1 MPNMPLQ
8 SVDQIGTSVRTAR
21 KRLGMTQSELA
32 LVSGVGLRFIHDL
45 ERGKPTIRLAPT
57 LRVLA
62 ALGIQLEAV
71 PPEAGIHD
79 GEP

>member
-8 SVDQIGTSVRTAR
+8 SVDQIGTSVRVTR

-71 PPEAGIHD
+71 PPEAGVHD
-79 GEP
+79 GQS

>member
-1 MPNMPLQ
+1 MSLQ
-8 SVDQIGTSVRTAR
+8 SVSQIGTSVRETR

-45 ERGKPTIRLAPT
+45 ERGKPTIRLEPM
-57 LRVLA
+57 LRVLE

-71 PPEAGIHD
+71 PPGAGIH
-79 GEP
+79 GGNS

>member
-1 MPNMPLQ
+1 MSLP
-8 SVDQIGTSVRTAR
+8 SVGQIGTSVRETR

-45 ERGKPTIRLAPT
+45 ERGKPTIRLEPM
-57 LRVLA
+57 LRVLE

-71 PPEAGIHD
+71 PPGAGIHD
-79 GEP
+79 GNS

>member
-8 SVDQIGTSVRTAR
+8 SVDQIGTSVRATR

-45 ERGKPTIRLAPT
+45 ERGKLTIRLAPT

-71 PPEAGIHD
+71 LPEAGVHD
-79 GEP
+79 GQS

>member
-1 MPNMPLQ
+1 MFKMSLQ
-8 SVDQIGTSVRTAR
+8 SVNQIGTSVRETR

-57 LRVLA
+57 LRVLE
-62 ALGIQLEAV
+62 ALGIQLEAF
-71 PPEAGIHD
+71 PPEVGVHD
-79 GEP
+79 GES

>member
-1 MPNMPLQ
+1 LSLQ
-8 SVDQIGTSVRTAR
+8 SVNQIGMSVRETR

-45 ERGKPTIRLAPT
+45 ERGKPTIRLEPT
-57 LRVLA
+57 LRVLE

-71 PPEAGIHD
+71 PPGAGIHD
-79 GEP
+79 GNS

>member
-71 PPEAGIHD
+71 PPEAGIHG
-79 GEP
+79 GES